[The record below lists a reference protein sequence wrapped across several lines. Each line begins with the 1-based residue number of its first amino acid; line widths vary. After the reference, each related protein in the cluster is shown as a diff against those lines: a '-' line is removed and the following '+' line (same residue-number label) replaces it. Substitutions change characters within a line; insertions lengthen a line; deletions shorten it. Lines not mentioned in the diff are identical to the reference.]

1 MKYYA
6 LGTKGWVEIR
16 SARKAP
22 TLETSKAVIPYTR
35 RVLDYT
41 SYYNTGRMTTKEM
54 PLKLKMD
61 ESIFKGGR
69 VVASIRSREFAS
81 VTKVAIRK
89 NGILELPADKVDL
102 LKEKGYIK

>member
-1 MKYYA
+1 
-6 LGTKGWVEIR
+6 
-16 SARKAP
+16 
-22 TLETSKAVIPYTR
+22 
-35 RVLDYT
+35 
-41 SYYNTGRMTTKEM
+41 
-54 PLKLKMD
+54 MD